1 MFNCSNETE
10 LIKELEIFSQNENL
24 FMIKFI
30 NK

>member
-10 LIKELEIFSQNENL
+10 LMKELEIFSQNENL